1 MMKIL
6 FIGNSATFVND
17 IPGTLQRLAGELGIE
32 LEVGRILKGGYEL
45 ARHADTATEHG
56 RAVMAE
62 IERGYDIVFLQD
74 NGNCIE
80 SDERRAKSREAFETL
95 ANAAKMAGAKV
106 WCYVRPPYGYEKFG
120 YAPLEQCKEFDKFFG
135 ELCDEFDASRVYV
148 NRAFAYAI
156 KNLNYPIWGSD
167 NGHTSPHGA
176 YLAVA
181 VFFASLFKKSATAL
195 GDAGLPPDD
204 TRVLREVAD
213 KIALEGFIPW

>member
-1 MMKIL
+1 MKIL

-32 LEVGRILKGGYEL
+32 IEVGRVLKGGYEL

-74 NGNCIE
+74 NGNAVE
-80 SDERRAKSREAFETL
+80 NDERRARSRDAIKLL
-95 ANAAKMAGAKV
+95 AGKIKESGAEP
-106 WCYVRPPYGYEKFG
+106 WIYVRPPYGYAAYGRE
-120 YAPLEQCKEFDKFFG
+120 PLSQCAEFDRHFG
-135 ELCDEFDASRVYV
+135 EIAEELGISQVKV

-156 KNLNYPIWGSD
+156 ENLTYPLWGSD

-195 GDAGLPPDD
+195 GDAGLPPEDA
-204 TRVLREVAD
+204 RVLREVAD
-213 KIALEGFIPW
+213 KIALEGLIPW